1 MRSHHPLHIAFAIAT
16 LLLPGCTSYDE
27 VPETVHAT
35 VQLVYP
41 DGSAIGPYKGARVEL
56 TNANAS
62 TFVDSTDATG
72 MATFDVPGGIY
83 SAVSS
88 EVYIDTISKVHYR
101 YIFNG
106 RMDQQIISPDSASNK
121 INIKLTMTRKRYWGM
136 TKRH

>member
-1 MRSHHPLHIAFAIAT
+1 MHTHHSLHTFLALAA

-27 VPETVHAT
+27 VPETIRVT

-62 TFVDSTDATG
+62 TFVDSTDASGT
-72 MATFDVPGGIY
+72 ATFEVPGGIY

-88 EVYIDTISKVHYR
+88 EVYIDTVSAVHYR

-121 INIKLTMTRKRYWGM
+121 INIKLTMTRKRYWG
-136 TKRH
+136 